1 MGCEVK
7 RQDISAHT
15 TNKLCSKKKER
26 ERSKIQ
32 TKRVCAI
39 LIGSNAR
46 QVSKLNKLKEN
57 TLGESRI
64 HALLEFKPL
73 NPRKTNNFCSQ
84 ASLQAY
90 ESPSNSV

>member
-7 RQDISAHT
+7 RQDTSTHT
-15 TNKLCSKKKER
+15 TNKLCLKKRER
-26 ERSKIQ
+26 EKRKMQ
-32 TKRVCAI
+32 TKRVCAVAI
-39 LIGSNAR
+39 RSNAR
-46 QVSKLNKLKEN
+46 QVSELNKLKGN
-57 TLGESRI
+57 TLVESRI

-90 ESPSNSV
+90 ESPSDSI

>member
-1 MGCEVK
+1 
-7 RQDISAHT
+7 
-15 TNKLCSKKKER
+15 
-26 ERSKIQ
+26 
-32 TKRVCAI
+32 
-39 LIGSNAR
+39 
-46 QVSKLNKLKEN
+46 VSKLNKLKGN

-90 ESPSNSV
+90 GSPSDFV

>member
-1 MGCEVK
+1 MTFQQTQQISCVK
-7 RQDISAHT
+7 K
-15 TNKLCSKKKER
+15 NR

-32 TKRVCAI
+32 TKRVCVV

-90 ESPSNSV
+90 EIPSDSV

>member
-1 MGCEVK
+1 MYLVK

-15 TNKLCSKKKER
+15 TNKLCLKKNTLGEMQ
-26 ERSKIQ
+26 I
-32 TKRVCAI
+32 KRVSAVV
-39 LIGSNAR
+39 IGSNAR

-90 ESPSNSV
+90 ESPSDSV